1 MPYPHSPQDAAK
13 DKSRRKNYDQIPTQ
27 RNNKRSSPPSKSF
40 QRTTC
45 RNRHRRNQ
53 KSRTYNTKSR
63 FSGSNCLRIRS
74 KHSHKLPR
82 NSQTDD
88 GSNKHDHTTHTK
100 RNIVD
105 FFHSFVLSGTIII
118 SYHRTHSL
126 HDPARRKIE
135 KRLQFI
141 VDSKNYHITLRVGRK
156 ESVQCRNKHRWKR
169 KIQCSRNANRV

>member
-27 RNNKRSSPPSKSF
+27 RNDKRSSPPSKSL

-100 RNIVD
+100 CNIVD
-105 FFHSFVLSGTIII
+105 FFDTFMLSGTVIIPD
-118 SYHRTHSL
+118 HRTHSL
-126 HDPARRKIE
+126 YDPARRKIE
-135 KRLQFI
+135 KCLQFI
-141 VDSKNYHITLRVGRK
+141 VDSKDHNITLRVGSK
-156 ESVQCRNKHRWKR
+156 KSVQCRNKHRWKR